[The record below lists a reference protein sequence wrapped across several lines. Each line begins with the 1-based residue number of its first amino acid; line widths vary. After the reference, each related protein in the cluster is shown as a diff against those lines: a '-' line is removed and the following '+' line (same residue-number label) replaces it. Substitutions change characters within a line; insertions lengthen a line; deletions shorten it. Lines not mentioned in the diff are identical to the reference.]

1 MALPATVE
9 DTQDQE
15 TPDVSE
21 QIYTAGQWHLAW
33 RKFKQ
38 NKLALY
44 SGAVLVLLYF
54 CTLFSGFIAP
64 YERDHRFSGRDF
76 VPPQIPRFISDEGV
90 HFRPFIYGL
99 QTRFEE
105 GSGRKVYEFDRS
117 KKHPIRFFVSGDTH
131 SFLGIET
138 TLHLF
143 GTDDGEGVFLFG
155 TDRQGRDLFSRVFY
169 GARVSLTIGLVGV
182 LVSIILGSVL
192 GVVSGYFGGIVDEL
206 LQRLIEILRAF
217 PQIPLWMA
225 LSAAIPP
232 DINQLTTYFM
242 ITLILSFLGWTS
254 LARQIR
260 GRVLSLRNEEYVLS
274 ARLMGASHSRVI
286 FRHLIPAVLGHIIV
300 IGTIAIP
307 QMILAE
313 SSLSFLNLGIRPP
326 MTSWGVLLQDGRS
339 LTTLYYYQ
347 WLLIPA
353 TFIIVAVLCFNFLG
367 DGLRDAVDPY
377 SKTR

>member
-1 MALPATVE
+1 VVEATIDIE
-9 DTQDQE
+9 E
-15 TPDVSE
+15 ERPDASE
-21 QIYTAGQWHLAW
+21 QIYTAGQWQLAW
-33 RKFKQ
+33 RKFRQ
-38 NKLALY
+38 NRLALY
-44 SGAVLVLLYF
+44 SGGVLLVLYL

-64 YERDHRFSGRDF
+64 YERDHRFAGRDF
-76 VPPQIPRFISDEGV
+76 VSPQRPRFLSSEGI
-90 HFRPFIYGL
+90 HFRPFVYGL
-99 QTRFEE
+99 KTAFEE
-105 GSGRKVYEFDRS
+105 GSGRKVYKIDETKRY
-117 KKHPIRFFVSGDTH
+117 PVRFFVRGDAH

-143 GTDDGEGVFLFG
+143 GTDGGEGIFLFG

-192 GVVSGYFGGIVDEL
+192 GVVSGYFGGGVDEL
-206 LQRLIEILRAF
+206 IQRMIEILRAF

-232 DINQLTTYFM
+232 DIDQLRTYFM

-260 GRVLSLRNEEYVLS
+260 GRVLSLRNEEFVLS
-274 ARLMGASHSRVI
+274 ARLMGASHTRVI

-353 TFIIVAVLCFNFLG
+353 SFIILAVLCFNFLG

-377 SKTR
+377 SKPN

>member
-1 MALPATVE
+1 MTNITE
-9 DTQDQE
+9 TQDDR
-15 TPDVSE
+15 PD
-21 QIYTAGQWHLAW
+21 QIYTAGQWQLAW
-33 RKFKQ
+33 RKFRM

-44 SGAVLVLLYF
+44 SGGVLFLLYV
-54 CTLFSGFIAP
+54 CTVFSGFIAP
-64 YERDHRFSGRDF
+64 YERDHRFPGRDF
-76 VPPQIPRFISDEGV
+76 VSPQLPRFISTEGF
-90 HFRPFIYGL
+90 HLRPFVYGL
-99 QTRFEE
+99 KTRLED
-105 GSGRKVYEFDRS
+105 GSGRKIYEVDPTKRF
-117 KKHPIRFFVSGDTH
+117 PIQFFVSGDAH
-131 SFLGIET
+131 SFLGFDT

-143 GTDDGEGVFLFG
+143 GTGDGEGVFLFG

-182 LVSIILGSVL
+182 LVSIVLGSVL

-225 LSAAIPP
+225 LSAASPP
-232 DINQLTTYFM
+232 DIDQLKTYFM

-260 GRVLSLRNEEYVLS
+260 GRILSLRNEEYVLS
-274 ARLMGASHSRVI
+274 ARLMGASHIRVI

-347 WLLIPA
+347 WLLIPSL
-353 TFIIVAVLCFNFLG
+353 FIIVAVLCFNFLG

-377 SKTR
+377 SKP

>member
-1 MALPATVE
+1 MAGALKELESTENAE
-9 DTQDQE
+9 DTE
-15 TPDVSE
+15 R
-21 QIYTAGQWHLAW
+21 IYTAGQWQLAW
-33 RKFKQ
+33 RKFVQ
-38 NKLALY
+38 NRLALIA
-44 SGAVLVLLYF
+44 GALLAAMYLM
-54 CTLFSGFIAP
+54 TLLSGFIAP
-64 YERDHRFSGRDF
+64 YEADHRFEGRDF
-76 VPPQIPRFISDEGV
+76 VSPQLVRFLSEEGF
-90 HFRPFIYGL
+90 HLRPFVYGL
-99 QTRFEE
+99 KIEFDAL
-105 GSGRKVYEFDRS
+105 SGRKLYLEDRN
-117 KKHPIRFFVSGDTH
+117 KRYPIYFFEAGDNH
-131 SFLGIET
+131 AFLGFDT
-138 TLHLF
+138 QLHLF
-143 GTDDGEGVFLFG
+143 EIRSEDGEGIFLFG

-182 LVSIILGSVL
+182 LISIVLGSVL
-192 GVVSGYFGGIVDEL
+192 GVVSGYFGGWVDEL

-225 LSAAIPP
+225 LSAAIPA
-232 DINQLTTYFM
+232 DMDQLTTYFM

-260 GRVLSLRNEEYVLS
+260 GRVLSLRNEEFVMS
-274 ARLMGASHSRVI
+274 ALLMGAGHTRVI

-313 SSLSFLNLGIRPP
+313 SALSFLNLGIRPP

-347 WLLIPA
+347 WLLFP
-353 TFIIVAVLCFNFLG
+353 TGFIVAAVLCFNFLG

-377 SKTR
+377 SK

>member
-1 MALPATVE
+1 MAEALAH
-9 DTQDQE
+9 
-15 TPDVSE
+15 TPEVDRSE
-21 QIYTAGQWHLAW
+21 QIYTAGQWQLAW

-38 NKLALY
+38 NRLALVAGILLIALY
-44 SGAVLVLLYF
+44 ATTVL
-54 CTLFSGFIAP
+54 SGFIAP
-64 YERDHRFSGRDF
+64 YEPDHRFGGRDF
-76 VPPQIPRFISDEGV
+76 VSPQAPHWVSSEGL
-90 HFRPFIYGL
+90 HIRPFVYGL
-99 QTRFEE
+99 SVSFEDV
-105 GSGRKVYEFDRS
+105 SGRRVYQVDPSRRY
-117 KKHPIRFFVSGDTH
+117 PIRFFVRGDAH
-131 SFLGIET
+131 SLLGLET
-138 TLHLF
+138 RLHLF
-143 GTDDGEGVFLFG
+143 GIDGDGEGIFLFG
-155 TDRQGRDLFSRVFY
+155 TDRQGRDLFSRIFY

-182 LVSIILGSVL
+182 LISIVLGSVL

-225 LSAAIPP
+225 LSAAIPA
-232 DINQLTTYFM
+232 DIDQLTTYFM

-260 GRVLSLRNEEYVLS
+260 GRVLSLRNEEFVLS
-274 ARLMGASHSRVI
+274 ARLMGASHTRVI

-300 IGTIAIP
+300 IGTIAVP

-353 TFIIVAVLCFNFLG
+353 AFIVVAVLCFNFLG

-377 SKTR
+377 SRS

>member
-1 MALPATVE
+1 MAEAIQSPEST
-9 DTQDQE
+9 DNID
-15 TPDVSE
+15 DSE
-21 QIYTAGQWHLAW
+21 RIYTAGQWHLAW

-38 NKLALY
+38 NKLALI
-44 SGAVLVLLYF
+44 SGGILGIMYL
-54 CTLFSGFIAP
+54 CTLLSGFIAP
-64 YERDHRFSGRDF
+64 YEADHRFGGRDF
-76 VPPQIPRFISDEGV
+76 VSPQSIRFFSDEGF
-90 HFRPFIYGL
+90 HFRPFVYGL
-99 QTRFEE
+99 TIAFDPL
-105 GSGRKVYEFDRS
+105 SGRKIYQEDHNRRY
-117 KKHPIRFFVSGDTH
+117 PIYLFETGDTH
-131 SFLGIET
+131 SFLGFNT
-138 TLHLF
+138 QLHLF
-143 GTDDGEGVFLFG
+143 GIRGQNTEGIFIFG

-169 GARVSLTIGLVGV
+169 GARVSLTIGLIGV
-182 LVSIILGSVL
+182 FISIILGSVL
-192 GVVSGYFGGIVDEL
+192 GVVSGYFGGWIDEL

-225 LSAAIPP
+225 LSAAIPA
-232 DINQLTTYFM
+232 DIDQLKTYFL

-260 GRVLSLRNEEYVLS
+260 GRMLSLRNEEFVIS
-274 ARLMGASHSRVI
+274 ALLMGASHTRII

-300 IGTIAIP
+300 IGTIAVP

-313 SSLSFLNLGIRPP
+313 SALSFLNLGIRPP

-353 TFIIVAVLCFNFLG
+353 SFIVVAVLCFNFLG

-377 SKTR
+377 SK

>member
-1 MALPATVE
+1 VAEATTE
-9 DTQDQE
+9 LDASDAPE
-15 TPDVSE
+15 HSE
-21 QIYTAGQWHLAW
+21 QIYTAGQWQLAW

-44 SGAVLVLLYF
+44 SGGLLGLLYVF
-54 CTLFSGFIAP
+54 TLLSGFIAP
-64 YERDHRFSGRDF
+64 YGRDHRFAGRDF
-76 VPPQIPRFISDEGV
+76 VPPQIPSLISSEGI
-90 HFRPFIYGL
+90 HLRPFVYGL
-99 QTRFEE
+99 TTRFEE
-105 GSGRKVYEFDRS
+105 GSGRKVYDIDPNIQF
-117 KKHPIRFFVSGDTH
+117 PVRFLVSGDKH

-143 GTDDGEGVFLFG
+143 GTVEGEGVFLFG

-182 LVSIILGSVL
+182 LVSIVLGSVL
-192 GVVSGYFGGIVDEL
+192 GVASGYFGGVVDEL

-232 DINQLTTYFM
+232 DIDQLQTYFM

-260 GRVLSLRNEEYVLS
+260 GRVLSLRNEEFVLS
-274 ARLMGASHSRVI
+274 ARLMGASHSRII

-353 TFIIVAVLCFNFLG
+353 TFIILAVLCFNFLG

-377 SKTR
+377 SKPK

>member
-1 MALPATVE
+1 MAEERIDQSQEATNH
-9 DTQDQE
+9 
-15 TPDVSE
+15 SE

-38 NKLALY
+38 NKLSLY
-44 SGAVLVLLYF
+44 SGGVLLLLYLS
-54 CTLFSGFIAP
+54 TVFSGFVAP
-64 YERDHRFSGRDF
+64 YERDHRFPNREF
-76 VPPQIPRFISDEGV
+76 VSPQLPRFISSEGF
-90 HFRPFIYGL
+90 HFRPFVYGL
-99 QTRFEE
+99 KIRIEE
-105 GSGRKVYEFDRS
+105 GSGRKVYDVDTSQRY
-117 KKHPIRFFVSGDTH
+117 PIHFLVSGDTH
-131 SFLGIET
+131 SFLGMAT

-143 GTDDGEGVFLFG
+143 GTETGEGIFLFG

-169 GARVSLTIGLVGV
+169 GARVSLTIGLFGV
-182 LVSIILGSVL
+182 MISVVLGSVL

-232 DINQLTTYFM
+232 DIDQLKTYFM

-254 LARQIR
+254 LARQVR

-326 MTSWGVLLQDGRS
+326 MTSWGVLLQEGRS

-353 TFIIVAVLCFNFLG
+353 TFIMVAVLCFNFLG

-377 SKTR
+377 SKP

>member
-1 MALPATVE
+1 M
-9 DTQDQE
+9 
-15 TPDVSE
+15 
-21 QIYTAGQWHLAW
+21 
-33 RKFKQ
+33 
-38 NKLALY
+38 
-44 SGAVLVLLYF
+44 
-54 CTLFSGFIAP
+54 
-64 YERDHRFSGRDF
+64 
-76 VPPQIPRFISDEGV
+76 
-90 HFRPFIYGL
+90 
-99 QTRFEE
+99 
-105 GSGRKVYEFDRS
+105 
-117 KKHPIRFFVSGDTH
+117 
-131 SFLGIET
+131 
-138 TLHLF
+138 
-143 GTDDGEGVFLFG
+143 
-155 TDRQGRDLFSRVFY
+155 FY

-192 GVVSGYFGGIVDEL
+192 GVVSGYFGGGVDEL
-206 LQRLIEILRAF
+206 IQRMIEILRAF

-232 DINQLTTYFM
+232 DIDQLRTYFM

-260 GRVLSLRNEEYVLS
+260 GRVLSLRNEEFVLS
-274 ARLMGASHSRVI
+274 ARLMGASHTRVI

-353 TFIIVAVLCFNFLG
+353 SFIILAVLCFNFLG

-377 SKTR
+377 SKPN

>member
-1 MALPATVE
+1 MSETTIDQVE
-9 DTQDQE
+9 TEDR
-15 TPDVSE
+15 SE
-21 QIYTAGQWHLAW
+21 EIYTAGQWYLAW

-44 SGAVLVLLYF
+44 SAGLLGVLYI
-54 CTLFSGFIAP
+54 CTIFSGFIAP
-64 YERDHRFSGRDF
+64 YGRDHRFGGRDF
-76 VPPQIPRFISDEGV
+76 VSPQIPRFVSSDGV
-90 HFRPFIYGL
+90 HIRPFVYDLKI
-99 QTRFEE
+99 RIEE
-105 GSGRKVYEFDRS
+105 GSGRRVYEVDDS
-117 KKHPIRFFVSGDTH
+117 KRHPIYFLVSGDTH
-131 SFLGIET
+131 SFLGFET

-143 GTDDGEGVFLFG
+143 GTADGEGVFLFG
-155 TDRQGRDLFSRVFY
+155 TDRQGRDLFSRIFY

-182 LVSIILGSVL
+182 IISIILGSVL

-232 DINQLTTYFM
+232 DIDQLMTYFM

-260 GRVLSLRNEEYVLS
+260 GRVLSLRNEEFVLS

-347 WLLIPA
+347 WLLIPSL
-353 TFIIVAVLCFNFLG
+353 FIILAVLCFNFLG

-377 SKTR
+377 SKP

>member
-1 MALPATVE
+1 MAIAATTDDLAE
-9 DTQDQE
+9 DGPTDN
-15 TPDVSE
+15 SE
-21 QIYTAGQWHLAW
+21 QIYTAGQWQLAW

-44 SGAVLVLLYF
+44 SGGLLAVLYL
-54 CTLFSGFIAP
+54 CTLLSGFIAP
-64 YERDHRFSGRDF
+64 YERDHRFPGRDF
-76 VPPQIPRFISDEGV
+76 VPPQMPSFLSEDGIHLS
-90 HFRPFIYGL
+90 PFVYGL
-99 QTRFEE
+99 KTEYE
-105 GSGRKVYEFDRS
+105 VGSGRKIYLHDTTQR
-117 KKHPIRFFVSGDTH
+117 HPIRFFVSGDLH
-131 SFLGIET
+131 NFIGFDT

-143 GTDDGEGVFLFG
+143 GTDGGEGVFLFG

-232 DINQLTTYFM
+232 DIDQLKTYFM

-260 GRVLSLRNEEYVLS
+260 GRVLSLRNEEFVLS
-274 ARLMGASHSRVI
+274 ARLMGASHSRMI

-347 WLLIPA
+347 WLLIPSM
-353 TFIIVAVLCFNFLG
+353 FIIVAVLCFNFLG

-377 SKTR
+377 SKPK

>member
-1 MALPATVE
+1 MAEATIE
-9 DTQDQE
+9 NTE
-15 TPDVSE
+15 EPDRSE
-21 QIYTAGQWHLAW
+21 EIYTAGQWHLAW

-44 SGAVLVLLYF
+44 SGGLLVMLYI

-64 YERDHRFSGRDF
+64 YGRDHRFRGRDF
-76 VPPQIPRFISDEGV
+76 VGPQVPSFVSPEGI
-90 HFRPFIYGL
+90 HFRPFVYGL
-99 QTRFEE
+99 TIEIE
-105 GSGRKVYEFDRS
+105 PGSGRKVYVHDTSVR
-117 KKHPIRFFVSGDTH
+117 HPIRFLVSGDTH
-131 SFLGIET
+131 SFLGFDT
-138 TLHLF
+138 DLHLF
-143 GTDDGEGVFLFG
+143 GADDGSGVFLFG

-182 LVSIILGSVL
+182 IISIVLGSVL

-232 DINQLTTYFM
+232 DIDQLTTYFM

-260 GRVLSLRNEEYVLS
+260 GRVLSLRNEEYVLG
-274 ARLMGASHSRVI
+274 AQLMGASHSRVI

-347 WLLIPA
+347 WLLIPSL
-353 TFIIVAVLCFNFLG
+353 FIILAVLCFNFLG

-377 SKTR
+377 SK

>member
-1 MALPATVE
+1 MSEATIEENEQTE
-9 DTQDQE
+9 DRA
-15 TPDVSE
+15 E
-21 QIYTAGQWHLAW
+21 QIYTAGQWRLAW

-44 SGAVLVLLYF
+44 SGGLLALLYV
-54 CTLFSGFIAP
+54 CTVLSGFIAP
-64 YERDHRFSGRDF
+64 YGRDHRFPGRDF
-76 VPPQIPRFISDEGV
+76 VSPQLPHFVSSEGI
-90 HFRPFIYGL
+90 HFRPFVYGL
-99 QTRFEE
+99 KIRFEE
-105 GSGRKVYEFDRS
+105 GSGRKVYEVDPE
-117 KKHPIRFFVSGDTH
+117 KRFPVRFLVSGDAH
-131 SFLGIET
+131 SFLGFDT

-143 GTDDGEGVFLFG
+143 GADDGEGVFLFG

-182 LVSIILGSVL
+182 LISIILGSVL
-192 GVVSGYFGGIVDEL
+192 GVVSGYFGGTVDEL

-232 DINQLTTYFM
+232 DIDQLKTYFM

-274 ARLMGASHSRVI
+274 ARLMGASHSRVV

-347 WLLIPA
+347 WLLIPSL
-353 TFIIVAVLCFNFLG
+353 FIILAVLCFNFLG

-377 SKTR
+377 SKP

>member
-1 MALPATVE
+1 MAEATIDQVE
-9 DTQDQE
+9 QAEDR
-15 TPDVSE
+15 SE
-21 QIYTAGQWHLAW
+21 EIYTAGQWHLAW

-44 SGAVLVLLYF
+44 SGGLLGMLYVCTVL
-54 CTLFSGFIAP
+54 SGFIAP
-64 YERDHRFSGRDF
+64 YGRDHRFPGRDF
-76 VPPQIPRFISDEGV
+76 VSPQLPRFLSSEGI
-90 HFRPFIYGL
+90 HLRPFVYGL
-99 QTRFEE
+99 QIRIEE
-105 GSGRKVYEFDRS
+105 GSGRRVYEADTTKR
-117 KKHPIRFFVSGDTH
+117 HPIYFLVPGDKH
-131 SFLGIET
+131 NFLGFDT

-143 GTDDGEGVFLFG
+143 GTSDAEGVFLFG

-182 LVSIILGSVL
+182 LVSIVLGSVL

-232 DINQLTTYFM
+232 DIDQLKTYFM

-254 LARQIR
+254 LARQVR
-260 GRVLSLRNEEYVLS
+260 GRVLSLRNEEFVLS

-300 IGTIAIP
+300 IGTIAVP

-313 SSLSFLNLGIRPP
+313 SSLSFLNLGIRAP

-347 WLLIPA
+347 WLLIPSL
-353 TFIIVAVLCFNFLG
+353 FIILAVLCFNFLG

-377 SKTR
+377 SKP

>member
-1 MALPATVE
+1 MAEATIE
-9 DTQDQE
+9 NTE
-15 TPDVSE
+15 APDRSE
-21 QIYTAGQWHLAW
+21 EIYTAGQWHLAW

-44 SGAVLVLLYF
+44 SGGLLVILYL

-64 YERDHRFSGRDF
+64 YGRDHRFRGRDF
-76 VPPQIPRFISDEGV
+76 VGPQMPGLVSSEGV
-90 HFRPFIYGL
+90 HLRPFVYGL
-99 QTRFEE
+99 TIEIE
-105 GSGRKVYEFDRS
+105 PGSGRKVYVHNTSER
-117 KKHPIRFFVSGDTH
+117 HPIRFLVSGDKH
-131 SFLGIET
+131 SFLGFDT
-138 TLHLF
+138 DLHLF
-143 GTDDGEGVFLFG
+143 GTDGGEGVFLFG

-182 LVSIILGSVL
+182 IISIVLGSVL
-192 GVVSGYFGGIVDEL
+192 GVVSGYFGGVVDEV

-232 DINQLTTYFM
+232 DIDQLSTYFM

-260 GRVLSLRNEEYVLS
+260 GRVLSLRNEEYVLG

-347 WLLIPA
+347 WLLIPSL
-353 TFIIVAVLCFNFLG
+353 FIILAVLCFNFLG

-377 SKTR
+377 SK

>member
-1 MALPATVE
+1 MAEATI
-9 DTQDQE
+9 DQIEE
-15 TPDVSE
+15 TTDHSE
-21 QIYTAGQWHLAW
+21 EIYTAGQWQLAW
-33 RKFKQ
+33 RKFRQ

-44 SGAVLVLLYF
+44 SGGFVFLFYA
-54 CTLFSGFIAP
+54 CTVFSGFIAP
-64 YERDHRFSGRDF
+64 YGRDHRFPGRDF
-76 VPPQIPRFISDEGV
+76 VSPQLPRFISTEGL
-90 HFRPFIYGL
+90 HLRPFVYGL
-99 QTRFEE
+99 KTRFEE
-105 GSGRKVYEFDRS
+105 GSGRKVYDIDPSQRYA
-117 KKHPIRFFVSGDTH
+117 IRFLVSGDAH
-131 SFLGIET
+131 SFLGFKT

-143 GTDDGEGVFLFG
+143 GVESGEGIFLFG

-169 GARVSLTIGLVGV
+169 GARVSLTIGLIGV
-182 LVSIILGSVL
+182 LISIVLGSVL
-192 GVVSGYFGGIVDEL
+192 GVASGYFGGVVDEL

-232 DINQLTTYFM
+232 DIDQLKTYFM

-254 LARQIR
+254 LARQVR

-353 TFIIVAVLCFNFLG
+353 MFIIVAVLCFNFLG

-377 SKTR
+377 SKP